1 MKARRILIAALW
13 INLLA
18 AAATARTTV
27 VRPDPCPA
35 PADAP
40 RIIDLDDVEAIDLN
54 PDRAAPPQ
62 SVLVVD
68 PARAKGWASARIL
81 ARFELDGRERR
92 PVPLACYRGPFRRSA
107 PRQPHGQ

>member
-13 INLLA
+13 LNLLA
-18 AAATARTTV
+18 ATATARTTI

-40 RIIDLDDVEAIDLN
+40 RIINLDDVEAIDLN
-54 PDRAAPPQ
+54 PDRAAAPQ
-62 SVLVVD
+62 GVLIVY
-68 PARAKGWASARIL
+68 PAQAKGWASARIL
-81 ARFELDGRERR
+81 ARFDLDLRDPR
-92 PVPLACYRGPFRRSA
+92 PVPLACYRGPFRRSV